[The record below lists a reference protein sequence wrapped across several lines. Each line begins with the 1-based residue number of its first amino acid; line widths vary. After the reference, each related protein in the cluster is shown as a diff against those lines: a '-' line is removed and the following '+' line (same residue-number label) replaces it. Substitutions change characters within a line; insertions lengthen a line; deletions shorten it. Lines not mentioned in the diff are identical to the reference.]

1 MGLQR
6 LARPLWI
13 LSGLVALALGALGAV
28 LPLLPTTP
36 FILLSAF
43 CFARSSPRLH
53 DWLLTHRIF
62 GPLILNWEREG
73 AISRRAKIAAVSMM
87 AITPVITI
95 LIGAPIWALLA
106 QIAVLAGAATF
117 VLTRPSPSGGPN
129 LLRVPE
135 RRK

>member
-117 VLTRPSPSGGPN
+117 VLTRPSPSN
-129 LLRVPE
+129 HAN
-135 RRK
+135 

>member
-1 MGLQR
+1 MQR

-117 VLTRPSPSGGPN
+117 VLTRPSPSN
-129 LLRVPE
+129 NAN
-135 RRK
+135 

>member
-1 MGLQR
+1 VGLQR

-117 VLTRPSPSGGPN
+117 VLTRPSPSN
-129 LLRVPE
+129 NAN
-135 RRK
+135 

>member
-1 MGLQR
+1 MQR

-117 VLTRPSPSGGPN
+117 VLTRPSPSN
-129 LLRVPE
+129 HAN
-135 RRK
+135 